1 MGARV
6 HKENDVTIILKQ
18 CYPIKNKSKNVGE
31 GLYGEQKTSHTLVFV
46 PTESEVAGFG

>member
-6 HKENDVTIILKQ
+6 HKENDVINILKQ
-18 CYPIKNKSKNVGE
+18 CHPIKNKGENVSE

-46 PTESEVAGFG
+46 PTEPEVAGFG